1 MSNRLSDSEIR
12 MPIHRRRP
20 KVLPVLNRCH
30 RSTTKNTAYQCPSVR
45 SVGGII
51 PAECRLI
58 LLCVIRLD
66 GLGLDDDG
74 GIAAGEGAAFGGDG
88 AGDIARGES
97 QCHGDGGSDGDDEVL
112 NGLPQALFLYIG

>member
-20 KVLPVLNRCH
+20 KVLPVLNRCP

-45 SVGGII
+45 SVG
-51 PAECRLI
+51 ASSLRSVALI
-58 LLCVIRLD
+58 LLGVIGLD
-66 GLGLDDDG
+66 GFGLDDDG
-74 GIAAGEGAAFGGDG
+74 GVAAGEGAALGGDG

-97 QCHGDGGSDGDDEVL
+97 QCHGDSGGDGDD
-112 NGLPQALFLYIG
+112 